1 MQSFRFHPAVALWF
15 EQTFGSPTEPQLCGW
30 PSIQS
35 GRHVLISAPT
45 GSGKT
50 LAAFLASLDAL
61 FRQATEDHLPDE
73 TQVVY
78 VSPLK
83 ALSNDIR
90 KNLQEPLSGIRL
102 LLGETNGREIDVRGE
117 VRTGDTTAA
126 QRQALIKKP
135 PHILV
140 TTPESLYLLLTSDS
154 GRGMLRT
161 TRTLILDEIHAVVD
175 DRRGAHLALSVE
187 RLAALTKQPLQRI
200 GLSATQTPIEEVARF
215 LVGTR
220 GVDEAGKPD
229 CEIIDIGHRRELDLA
244 IEIPKSP
251 LEAVMSNEVW
261 EEVYHRLAELIQAHQ
276 TTLVFVNTR
285 RMAERVT
292 HHLSELVGADAVT
305 SHHGSLSAKLRLDA
319 EDRLKRGQ
327 LKALVATAS
336 LELGIDIGSV
346 DLVCQLG
353 STRSIATLLQRVGRA
368 EHKRGGLPKG
378 RIFPLSRDE
387 LIECAALLRCVNRG
401 ELDRLTIPER
411 PLDVLGQQ
419 TVAAA
424 STEDWDE
431 NDFFELICAAWPYRN
446 LTREEFDSV
455 VSMLSEGFSTKRGR
469 RSALIHHDAINHR
482 LRPRR
487 GARLVALTSGGA
499 IPDNADYR
507 VILEPSETFV
517 GTVNED
523 FAVESLAGDIF
534 QLGNASWRILRVN
547 SGVVRVEDAKGQP
560 PGIPFWLGEAP
571 ARTSELSRAV
581 SDFRV
586 EIEKR
591 LSAGEADSLP
601 RKIEESLANES
612 QLPRSATEQITAYF
626 AETFRSLG
634 AIPSQQTLVMER
646 FFDESGGMQLV
657 LHSPFGSRI
666 NRAWGLALRKRFC
679 RSFNFE
685 LQAAA
690 TDDAIVISLG
700 TQHSFPLDEVFRYLN
715 SKTVRELLVQALL
728 DAPMFTIRWRWNAT
742 RSLAVP
748 RFRGGAKIAAPL
760 QRMESEN
767 LLAAVFPDQLA
778 CLEHIVG
785 DREIPDHP
793 LVKQTIEDCLMEA
806 MDIAGLEEV
815 LRKIERGDIRCVA
828 RDLPEPSP
836 LAAEILNARPYAF
849 LDNAPLEERRT
860 QAVYTRR
867 ASEKNGSDGLG
878 VLDAAA
884 IEKVN
889 TEAWS
894 SVTNADELHDALMLI
909 GVMTPEEIHRTAS
922 ENPEQFFST
931 LVAENRATRLVVLT
945 QHRNSREVLECG
957 AAAPLSNGNAASE
970 KRRSPGALQ
979 NADADKTFYVA
990 AERLSLLRVIYS
1002 EAVVEPELVLP
1013 DSMHEKTWDRADAI
1027 RELVRGRME
1036 VCGPITVGELA
1047 DTLVLQRPE
1056 IDAALLALESEGF
1069 VLRGKFHPRA
1079 TEQEWCDRR
1088 LLARIHRL
1096 TIDRLRAEI
1105 QPVSVQDFYRFL
1117 FAWQR
1122 ADDECRA
1129 EGLEGLQSVLEQ
1141 LDGYELPLA
1150 AWESAVLPARM
1161 ADYDPEWLDR
1171 LCFLGRV
1178 GWGRFSPA
1186 PKVSGAQNP
1195 NARAS
1200 APLRTSPIALYQRE
1214 NLQDWLILAL
1224 ANSAVE
1230 LSVTG
1235 QTVFDALQSGGAL
1248 FFTELVGRSGLLPS
1262 QVEDALSQLA
1272 ALGLVTS
1279 DSFDGLRALLVPS
1292 NKRPTFGRK
1301 VAIRRRKA
1309 NLASIEFAGRWSL
1322 LRAQLGTNGHCSVR
1336 SSERTGSAHHTANS
1350 AEDSRHCNGANGAGS
1365 RETAIEKFARILL
1378 RRYGIVFRRLLER
1391 ESFSVTWYELG
1402 RVYRRWEARGE
1413 IRGGYFVGG
1422 ISGEQ
1427 FALPEA
1433 IGLLRSIRKRSS
1445 NGELITLSAADPLN
1459 LQGILTPGPRI
1470 PAFTANRILFRDGIA
1485 DCGP

>member
-1 MQSFRFHPAVALWF
+1 MHSFRFHPAVTRWF
-15 EQTFGSPTEPQLCGW
+15 EQTFGSPTEPQLRGW
-30 PSIQS
+30 PAIQS

-50 LAAFLASLDAL
+50 LAAFLASLDVL
-61 FRQATEDHLPDE
+61 FREGARTDLPDE
-73 TQVVY
+73 VRVVY

-90 KNLQEPLSGIRL
+90 KNLQEPLAGIRAL
-102 LLGETNGREIDVRGE
+102 LRESEGHDIEVRAE

-140 TTPESLYLLLTSDS
+140 TTPESLYLLLTSES
-154 GRGMLRT
+154 GRDMLRT
-161 TRTLILDEIHAVVD
+161 VRTLIMDEIHAVVD

-187 RLAALTKQPLQRI
+187 RLAALTKSGSGGPLQRI
-200 GLSATQTPIEEVARF
+200 GLSATQKPIEEVARF
-215 LVGTR
+215 LVGAHS
-220 GVDEAGKPD
+220 VDEAGNPD
-229 CEIIDIGHRRELDLA
+229 CEIIDIGHRRELDVA
-244 IEIPKSP
+244 IELPKSP

-261 EEVYHRLAELIQAHQ
+261 EEIYHRLAEMIQAHR

-292 HHLSELVGADAVT
+292 HHLSELLGSDAVT

-319 EDRLKRGQ
+319 EDRLKRGE

-353 STRSIATLLQRVGRA
+353 TTRSIASLLQRVGRA

-387 LIECAALLRCVNRG
+387 LVECVVLLRCIHRG
-401 ELDRLTIPER
+401 ELDRLSIPAK
-411 PLDVLGQQ
+411 PLDVLAQQ
-419 TVAAA
+419 IVAAA
-424 STEDWDE
+424 SAEDWDE
-431 NDFFELICAAWPYRN
+431 NEFFDLVRSSWSYRN
-446 LTREEFDSV
+446 LTREEFESV
-455 VSMLSEGFSTKRGR
+455 VKMLAEGFSTKRGR
-469 RSALIHHDAINHR
+469 RSALIHHDGVNHR
-482 LRPRR
+482 FRGRR
-487 GARLVALTSGGA
+487 GARLIALTSGGA

-507 VILEPSETFV
+507 VILDPSETFV

-534 QLGNASWRILRVN
+534 QLGNASWRILRIY

-571 ARTSELSRAV
+571 ARTSELSEAV
-581 SDFRV
+581 SDFRM
-586 EIEKR
+586 EIETR
-591 LSAGEADSLP
+591 LADEQNPSQW
-601 RKIEESLANES
+601 LAREM
-612 QLPRSATEQITAYF
+612 QLPPDAADQLGDYFSNAY
-626 AETFRSLG
+626 RSLG

-657 LHSPFGSRI
+657 LHSPFGNRI

-700 TQHSFPLDEVFRYLN
+700 TQHSFPLEEVFRYLN
-715 SKTVRELLVQALL
+715 SKTVRDLLVQALL

-793 LVKQTIEDCLMEA
+793 LVKQTIDDCLTEA
-806 MDIAGLEEV
+806 MDIEGLEEV
-815 LRKIERGDIRCVA
+815 LRKIEHGQIRCIA

-836 LAAEILNARPYAF
+836 LASEILNARPYAF

-867 ASEKNGSDGLG
+867 ASERNGSDGLG
-878 VLDAAA
+878 ALDAAA
-884 IEKVN
+884 IEKVQK
-889 TEAWS
+889 EAWPEA
-894 SVTNADELHDALMLI
+894 TDADELHDALMLL
-909 GVMTPEEIHRTAS
+909 GVMTEEEVAVSTHHDGNGAS
-922 ENPEQFFST
+922 
-931 LVAENRATRLVVLT
+931 AEYLLKELIASNRATKV
-945 QHRNSREVLECG
+945 
-957 AAAPLSNGNAASE
+957 
-970 KRRSPGALQ
+970 RSGER
-979 NADADKTFYVA
+979 TFWAA
-990 AERLSLLRVIYS
+990 AERLPMIQSIYPS
-1002 EAVVEPELVLP
+1002 ARVEPELIVP
-1013 DSMHEKTWDRADAI
+1013 DSVRGETWERANAI
-1027 RELVRGRME
+1027 CEVVRGRME
-1036 VCGPITVGELA
+1036 VCAPITLGELS
-1047 DTLVLQRPE
+1047 DVLVLPRSD
-1056 IDAALLALESEGF
+1056 IDAALLALEGEGF
-1069 VLRGKFHPRA
+1069 VLRGKFRPQA
-1079 TEQEWCDRR
+1079 IDQEWCDRR

-1105 QPVSVQDFYRFL
+1105 QPVSPRDFYRFL
-1117 FAWQR
+1117 FTWQR
-1122 ADDECRA
+1122 ADRA
-1129 EGLEGLQSVLEQ
+1129 HRVEGFEGLQSVLEQ
-1141 LDGYELPLA
+1141 LDGCELPLA
-1150 AWESAVLPARM
+1150 AWESAVLATRV

-1171 LCFLGRV
+1171 LCLSGRI
-1178 GWGRFSPA
+1178 GWARLSA
-1186 PKVSGAQNP
+1186 PQNP
-1195 NARAS
+1195 NTRAS

-1214 NLQDWLILAL
+1214 NLRHWLMLTE
-1224 ANSAVE
+1224 ANSEME
-1230 LSVTG
+1230 LSGASRTL
-1235 QTVFDALQSGGAL
+1235 FDTLADGGAL
-1248 FFTELVGRSGLLPS
+1248 FFSELVRRSGLLPS
-1262 QVEDALSQLA
+1262 QVEEALSQLA

-1292 NKRPTFGRK
+1292 NKRPTFGRTIGK
-1301 VAIRRRKA
+1301 RRRKT

-1322 LRAQLGTNGHCSVR
+1322 LRTDAASQPSG
-1336 SSERTGSAHHTANS
+1336 
-1350 AEDSRHCNGANGAGS
+1350 NGAESSA
-1365 RETAIEKFARILL
+1365 RDAAMEQFARVLL
-1378 RRYGIVFRRLLER
+1378 RRYGVVFRRLLER
-1391 ESFSVTWYELG
+1391 ESFPVKWYELG
-1402 RVYRRWEARGE
+1402 RIYRRWEARGE

-1422 ISGEQ
+1422 TSGEQ

-1433 IGLLRSIRKRSS
+1433 IGLLRSIRKASP
-1445 NGELITLSAADPLN
+1445 NGELITLSGADSLN
-1459 LQGILTPGPRI
+1459 LQGILTPGRRI
-1470 PAFTANRILFRDGIA
+1470 AALTSNRVLFLDGLPIAALESGEIHKFADAPVSDLQVETALKVGKLRPSLR
-1485 DCGP
+1485 PYYK

>member
-1 MQSFRFHPAVALWF
+1 MQSFQFHPAVARWF
-15 EQTFGSPTEPQLCGW
+15 EQTFGSPTEPQVRGW
-30 PSIQS
+30 PAIQS

-61 FRQATEDHLPDE
+61 FREGVEADLPDE

-90 KNLQEPLSGIRL
+90 KNLQEPLARIRAL
-102 LLGETNGREIDVRGE
+102 LQETERREIDVRAE

-126 QRQALIKKP
+126 QRQALVKKP

-154 GRGMLRT
+154 GRQMLST
-161 TRTLILDEIHAVVD
+161 ARTLILDEIHAVVD

-187 RLAALTKQPLQRI
+187 RLAALAKNPIQRI
-200 GLSATQTPIEEVARF
+200 GLSATQKPIEEVARF
-215 LVGTR
+215 LVGAHVVND
-220 GVDEAGKPD
+220 GGNPN
-229 CEIIDIGHRRELDLA
+229 CEIIDIGHHREMDLA
-244 IEIPKSP
+244 VELPKSP

-261 EEVYHRLAELIQAHQ
+261 EEMYHRLAELIQAHQ

-292 HHLSELVGADAVT
+292 HHLSELLGADAVT

-319 EDRLKRGQ
+319 EDRLKRGE
-327 LKALVATAS
+327 LRALVATAS

-353 STRSIATLLQRVGRA
+353 TTRSIATLLQRVGRA

-387 LIECAALLRCVNRG
+387 LVEGAALLRCVRRG
-401 ELDRLTIPER
+401 GLDRLSIPEKS
-411 PLDVLGQQ
+411 LDVLAQQ
-419 TVAAA
+419 IVAAA

-431 NDFFELICAAWPYRN
+431 NDLFELVRSAWPYRN
-446 LTREEFDSV
+446 LTRDEFDSV
-455 VSMLSEGFSTKRGR
+455 VTMLAEGFSTKRGR
-469 RSALIHHDAINHR
+469 RAALIHHDAVNHR
-482 LRPRR
+482 IRGRR
-487 GARLVALTSGGA
+487 GARLTALTSGGA

-534 QLGNASWRILRVN
+534 QLGNASWRILRIN

-571 ARTSELSRAV
+571 ARTAELSQAV
-581 SDFRV
+581 SDLRM
-586 EIEKR
+586 EIEKV
-591 LSAGEADSLP
+591 
-601 RKIEESLANES
+601 LANGENLAEWLAEQM
-612 QLPRSATEQITAYF
+612 QLPKEAADQLADYF
-626 AETFRSLG
+626 TDTYRSLG

-657 LHSPFGSRI
+657 LHTPFGSRI

-700 TQHSFPLDEVFRYLN
+700 TQHSFPLEEVFRYLN
-715 SKTVRELLVQALL
+715 SKTVRDLLVQALL

-785 DREIPDHP
+785 DREIPNHP
-793 LVKQTIEDCLMEA
+793 LVKQTIGDCLTEA
-806 MDIAGLEEV
+806 MDIDGLEEL
-815 LRKIERGDIRCVA
+815 LRKIERGEIRCIA

-836 LAAEILNARPYAF
+836 LASEILNARPYAF

-867 ASEKNGSDGLG
+867 ASERNGNDGLG
-878 VLDAAA
+878 ILDAAA
-884 IEKVN
+884 IEKVQR
-889 TEAWS
+889 EAWPEA
-894 SVTNADELHDALMLI
+894 TNADELHDALMLL
-909 GVMTPEEIHRTAS
+909 GVMTSDEVQRTSDGDRA
-922 ENPEQFFST
+922 EHFLST
-931 LVAENRATRLVVLT
+931 LAAENRVTRLFVRV
-945 QHRNSREVLECG
+945 QDS
-957 AAAPLSNGNAASE
+957 NAALQDA
-970 KRRSPGALQ
+970 GAT
-979 NADADKTFYVA
+979 KMFCITG
-990 AERLSLLRVIYS
+990 ERLPMIRAIYPD
-1002 EAVVEPELVLP
+1002 AVVEPEVILP
-1013 DSMHEKTWDRADAI
+1013 DSLLAKAWERPEAI

-1036 VCGPITVGELA
+1036 VCAPVTAEELA
-1047 DTLVLQRPE
+1047 HVLELSRSE
-1056 IDAALLALESEGF
+1056 IDGALLGLEAEGF
-1069 VLRGKFHPRA
+1069 ILRGKFRPDA
-1079 TEQEWCDRR
+1079 AQQEWCDRR

-1105 QPVSVQDFYRFL
+1105 QPVSSQDFYRFL

-1122 ADDECRA
+1122 IDSERRV
-1129 EGLEGLQSVLEQ
+1129 EGAEGLQSVLEQ
-1141 LDGYELPLA
+1141 LDGCELPLA
-1150 AWESAVLPARM
+1150 GWESAVLTARVV
-1161 ADYDPEWLDR
+1161 DYDPEWLDR
-1171 LCFLGRV
+1171 LCFSGRV
-1178 GWGRFSPA
+1178 GWGRLSA
-1186 PKVSGAQNP
+1186 PQNP

-1200 APLRTSPIALYQRE
+1200 APLRTSPIALYQRQ
-1214 NLQDWLILAL
+1214 NLQDWLILAGKDC
-1224 ANSAVE
+1224 AIE
-1230 LSVTG
+1230 LSGTSQAVL
-1235 QTVFDALQSGGAL
+1235 DALQSGGAL
-1248 FFTELVGRSGLLPS
+1248 FFSELVRQSGLLPS
-1262 QVEDALSQLA
+1262 QVEETLSRLA

-1292 NKRPTFGRK
+1292 NKRPTFGRNVGK
-1301 VAIRRRKA
+1301 RRRKT

-1322 LRAQLGTNGHCSVR
+1322 LKAQLASQP
-1336 SSERTGSAHHTANS
+1336 SS
-1350 AEDSRHCNGANGAGS
+1350 NGAESFS
-1365 RETAIEKFARILL
+1365 RETATEKFARVLL
-1378 RRYGIVFRRLLER
+1378 RRYGVVFRRLLER
-1391 ESFSVTWYELG
+1391 ESFPITWYELG
-1402 RVYRRWEARGE
+1402 RIYRRWEARGE

-1433 IGLLRSIRKRSS
+1433 IGLLRSIRKAPPK
-1445 NGELITLSAADPLN
+1445 GELITLSAADPLN

-1470 PAFTANRILFRDGIA
+1470 AALNSSRLLFRDGLPIA
-1485 DCGP
+1485 ALEAGEIRELTNAAISDLGIERALRVGKLRPSLRPYYK

>member
-1 MQSFRFHPAVALWF
+1 MQSFQFHPAVARWF
-15 EQTFGSPTEPQLCGW
+15 EHTFGSPTKPQMRGW
-30 PSIQS
+30 PAIQS

-50 LAAFLASLDAL
+50 LAAFLASLDTL
-61 FRQATEDHLPDE
+61 FRQGAEDHLPE
-73 TQVVY
+73 GTQVVY

-90 KNLQEPLSGIRL
+90 KNLQEPLSGIRAS
-102 LLGETNGREIDVRGE
+102 LGETDGHDIDVRAE

-140 TTPESLYLLLTSDS
+140 TTPESLYLLLTSES

-161 TRTLILDEIHAVVD
+161 ACTLILDEIHAVVD

-187 RLAALTKQPLQRI
+187 RLAALVQGPLQRI
-200 GLSATQTPIEEVARF
+200 GLSATQNPIEEIARF
-215 LVGTR
+215 LVGACS
-220 GVDEAGKPD
+220 VDKAGDPD
-229 CEIIDIGHRRELDLA
+229 CKIIDIGHRRELDLA
-244 IEIPKSP
+244 IAMPKSP

-261 EEVYHRLAELIQAHQ
+261 EEVYRRLAELIQAHR

-292 HHLSELVGADAVT
+292 HHLSELLGADAVT
-305 SHHGSLSAKLRLDA
+305 SHHASLSARLRLDA
-319 EDRLKRGQ
+319 EDRLKQGELR
-327 LKALVATAS
+327 ALVATAS

-353 STRSIATLLQRVGRA
+353 ATRAIATLLQRVGRA
-368 EHKRGGLPKG
+368 GHKRSGLPKG

-387 LIECAALLRCVNRG
+387 LAECAVLLRSVRRG
-401 ELDRLTIPER
+401 ELDRLLIPEK
-411 PLDVLGQQ
+411 PLDVLAQQ
-419 TVAAA
+419 TVAAT
-424 STEDWDE
+424 SGEDWDE
-431 NDFFELICAAWPYRN
+431 ARFFELVRAAWPYRN
-446 LTREEFDSV
+446 LAREEFDSV
-455 VSMLSEGFSTKRGR
+455 VKMLAEGFSTKRGR
-469 RSALIHHDAINHR
+469 RAALIHHDAVNHR
-482 LRPRR
+482 LRGRR
-487 GARLVALTSGGA
+487 GSRLVALTSGGA

-507 VILEPSETFV
+507 VVVDPSETFV

-534 QLGNASWRILRVN
+534 QLGNAAWRILRVN

-560 PGIPFWLGEAP
+560 PSIPFWLGEAP
-571 ARTSELSRAV
+571 ARTAELSQAV
-581 SDFRV
+581 SDLRT
-586 EIEKR
+586 EIQTLLAEGKNISEW
-591 LSAGEADSLP
+591 LVTEIHLP
-601 RKIEESLANES
+601 TPA
-612 QLPRSATEQITAYF
+612 AEQIADYF
-626 AETFRSLG
+626 ADTYRALG

-657 LHSPFGSRI
+657 LHSPFGNRI

-700 TQHSFPLDEVFRYLN
+700 TQHSFPLEEVFRYLN
-715 SKTVRELLVQALL
+715 SKTVRDLLVQALL

-785 DREIPDHP
+785 DREVPDHP
-793 LVKQTIEDCLMEA
+793 LVKQTIDDCLTEA
-806 MDIAGLEEV
+806 MDIDGLEDV
-815 LRKIERGDIRCVA
+815 LRRIEHGQIRCIA

-836 LAAEILNARPYAF
+836 LASEILNARPYAF

-867 ASEKNGSDGLG
+867 ASERNGSGGLG

-884 IEKVN
+884 IDKVVK
-889 TEAWS
+889 EARPEA
-894 SVTNADELHDALMLI
+894 TNADELHDALMLL
-909 GVMTPEEIHRTAS
+909 GVMTAEEMQRTSSGESA
-922 ENPEQFFST
+922 EHFMST
-931 LVAENRATRLVVLT
+931 LVAENRATRLILPT
-945 QHRNSREVLECG
+945 QHSKHREVRG
-957 AAAPLSNGNAASE
+957 
-970 KRRSPGALQ
+970 
-979 NADADKTFYVA
+979 FWIA
-990 AERLSLLRVIYS
+990 AERLPTIQAIYPNAVVKRNLTVP
-1002 EAVVEPELVLP
+1002 EAVRGKNWE
-1013 DSMHEKTWDRADAI
+1013 RADAI

-1036 VCGPITVGELA
+1036 VCGPVTADELA
-1047 DTLVLQRPE
+1047 DILELSRSE
-1056 IDAALLALESEGF
+1056 IDAALLGLEAEGF
-1069 VLRGKFHPRA
+1069 ILRGKFHPNG
-1079 TEQEWCDRR
+1079 TQQEWCDRR

-1117 FAWQR
+1117 FVWQR
-1122 ADDECRA
+1122 VDVDHRV
-1129 EGLEGLQSVLEQ
+1129 EGPDGLQSVLEQ
-1141 LDGYELPLA
+1141 LDGCELPLA
-1150 AWESAVLPARM
+1150 AWESAVLAARV

-1171 LCFLGRV
+1171 LCFSGRV
-1178 GWGRFSPA
+1178 GWGRLSA
-1186 PKVSGAQNP
+1186 PQNP
-1195 NARAS
+1195 TARTI
-1200 APLRTSPIALYQRE
+1200 APLRSSPIALYQRE
-1214 NLQDWLILAL
+1214 NLQDWLLL
-1224 ANSAVE
+1224 SRANSAME
-1230 LSVTG
+1230 FSVAN
-1235 QTVFDALQSGGAL
+1235 QAVLDALQSGGAL
-1248 FFTELVGRSGLLPS
+1248 FFTELVRRSGLLPS
-1262 QVEDALSQLA
+1262 QVEEALSQLA

-1292 NKRPTFGRK
+1292 HKRPTFGRNIGK
-1301 VAIRRRKA
+1301 RRRKT

-1322 LRAQLGTNGHCSVR
+1322 LRMQIASQPSGNGAETSVR
-1336 SSERTGSAHHTANS
+1336 DTA
-1350 AEDSRHCNGANGAGS
+1350 AA
-1365 RETAIEKFARILL
+1365 KFARVLL
-1378 RRYGIVFRRLLER
+1378 RRYGVVFRRLLER
-1391 ESFSVTWYELG
+1391 ESFPITWYELG

-1413 IRGGYFVGG
+1413 IRGGYFVAG

-1433 IGLLRSIRKRSS
+1433 IGLLRSIRKAPS

-1459 LQGILTPGPRI
+1459 LQGILTRGSRI
-1470 PAFTANRILFRDGIA
+1470 AALTANRILFRDGFPIA
-1485 DCGP
+1485 ALEAGEIRRLANAPVSDLQIETALRVGKLRPSLRPYYK

>member
-1 MQSFRFHPAVALWF
+1 
-15 EQTFGSPTEPQLCGW
+15 
-30 PSIQS
+30 
-35 GRHVLISAPT
+35 
-45 GSGKT
+45 

-61 FRQATEDHLPDE
+61 FRQAAEGHLPDE

-90 KNLQEPLSGIRL
+90 KNLQEPLSGIRA
-102 LLGETNGREIDVRGE
+102 LLGEGNGHNVDVRAE

-126 QRQALIKKP
+126 QRQALIKRP

-140 TTPESLYLLLTSDS
+140 TTPESLYLLLTSES

-161 TRTLILDEIHAVVD
+161 ARTLILDEIHAVVD

-187 RLAALTKQPLQRI
+187 RLAALVQGPLQRI
-200 GLSATQTPIEEVARF
+200 GLSATQKPIEEVARF
-215 LVGTR
+215 LAGTR
-220 GVDEAGKPD
+220 AVDEAGTPD
-229 CEIIDIGHRRELDLA
+229 CKIIHIGHRRELDLA

-261 EEVYHRLAELIQAHQ
+261 EEVYHRLAELIQKHR

-292 HHLSELVGADAVT
+292 HHLSELLGADAVT

-319 EDRLKRGQ
+319 EDRLKRGE

-346 DLVCQLG
+346 DLVCQVG
-353 STRSIATLLQRVGRA
+353 TTRSIATLLQRVGRA
-368 EHKRGGLPKG
+368 EHRPARNASGPPAAMQHLRADSDADGRGGLPKG

-387 LIECAALLRCVNRG
+387 LIECAALLRSVHRG
-401 ELDRLTIPER
+401 ELDRLMIPEK
-411 PLDVLGQQ
+411 PLDVLAQQ
-419 TVAAA
+419 IVAAA

-431 NDFFELICAAWPYRN
+431 NEFFGLVRSAWPYRK
-446 LTREEFDSV
+446 LTRGEFDQV
-455 VSMLSEGFSTKRGR
+455 VAMLAEGFSTKRGR

-482 LRPRR
+482 LRGRR
-487 GARLVALTSGGA
+487 GARLTALTSGGA

-534 QLGNASWRILRVN
+534 QLGNASWRILRIN

-571 ARTSELSRAV
+571 ARTNELSTAV
-581 SDFRV
+581 SNLRM
-586 EIEKR
+586 EIEKH
-591 LSAGEADSLP
+591 LSVAEADSFPGGIEDWIAKEFPLP
-601 RKIEESLANES
+601 QNAAE
-612 QLPRSATEQITAYF
+612 QVATYF
-626 AETFRSLG
+626 AETYRSLG
-634 AIPSQQTLVMER
+634 AIPSQQTLVLER

-657 LHSPFGSRI
+657 LHAPFGSRI

-715 SKTVRELLVQALL
+715 SKTVRDLLVQALL

-793 LVKQTIEDCLMEA
+793 LVKQTIDDCLSEA
-806 MDIAGLEEV
+806 MDIDGLEEV
-815 LRKIERGDIRCVA
+815 LRRIESGEIRCLA

-836 LAAEILNARPYAF
+836 LASEILNARPYAF

-867 ASEKNGSDGLG
+867 ASERNGSDGLG
-878 VLDAAA
+878 ILDAAA
-884 IEKVN
+884 IEKVK
-889 TEAWS
+889 TEAWPTAS
-894 SVTNADELHDALMLI
+894 NADELHDALMLI
-909 GVMTPEEIHRTAS
+909 GVMTPDEIHRSSSGEEA
-922 ENPEQFFST
+922 EQLMST
-931 LVAENRATRLVVLT
+931 LVTENRATRLVLP
-945 QHRNSREVLECG
+945 LERG
-957 AAAPLSNGNAASE
+957 DPATAGPPS
-970 KRRSPGALQ
+970 KRGHVRALQ
-979 NADADKTFYVA
+979 TFYVA
-990 AERLSLLRVIYS
+990 AERLPMLRAIYPEAAAAS
-1002 EAVVEPELVLP
+1002 ELGLP
-1013 DSMHEKTWDRADAI
+1013 DSIRGKTWERADAI
-1027 RELVRGRME
+1027 RELVRGRLE
-1036 VCGPITVGELA
+1036 VCGPVTVTELA
-1047 DTLVLQRPE
+1047 ETLVLQRSE
-1056 IDAALLALESEGF
+1056 IDAALLALEAEGF
-1069 VLRGKFHPRA
+1069 VLRGKFQPNA

-1105 QPVSVQDFYRFL
+1105 QPVSVHDFYRFL

-1122 ADDECRA
+1122 ADKEHRV

-1141 LDGYELPLA
+1141 LDGCELPLA
-1150 AWESAVLPARM
+1150 AWESAVLPARVS
-1161 ADYDPEWLDR
+1161 DYDPEWLDR
-1171 LCFLGRV
+1171 LCFSGRV
-1178 GWGRFSPA
+1178 GWGRLSIP
-1186 PKVSGAQNP
+1186 QNP
-1195 NARAS
+1195 NGRAS
-1200 APLRTSPIALYQRE
+1200 APLRTSPIALYMRE
-1214 NLQDWLILAL
+1214 NLANWLAL
-1224 ANSAVE
+1224 TRPNPVIE
-1230 LSVTG
+1230 LSVTS
-1235 QTVFDALQSGGAL
+1235 QAVFEALQSGGAL
-1248 FFTELVGRSGLLPS
+1248 FFSELVRRSALLPS
-1262 QVEDALSQLA
+1262 QVEEALSQLA

-1292 NKRPTFGRK
+1292 NKRPTFGRVTAK
-1301 VAIRRRKA
+1301 RRRQK

-1322 LRAQLGTNGHCSVR
+1322 LPRSVG
-1336 SSERTGSAHHTANS
+1336 GS
-1350 AEDSRHCNGANGAGS
+1350 NGAGP
-1365 RETAIEKFARILL
+1365 REAAIEKFARVLL

-1391 ESFSVTWYELG
+1391 ESFPVTWYELG

-1422 ISGEQ
+1422 VSGEQ

-1433 IGLLRSIRKRSS
+1433 IGLLRSIRKSASS
-1445 NGELITLSAADPLN
+1445 CGPITLSAADPLN
-1459 LQGILTPGPRI
+1459 LQGVLTPGTRI
-1470 PAFTANRILFRDGIA
+1470 SAFTANRVLFRDGLPVAALESGDIRKLSDEHFPDLQIENA
-1485 DCGP
+1485 LRVGKLRSSLRPYYK